1 MIETFGGPV
10 DRETSLALLRNH
22 HEFPGAFEFR
32 AVVMPHATAAVVG
45 AIVAAAG
52 DGSRAEDISE
62 RRSRNGNYV
71 AVRVRIHVANAER
84 DEVFREVEGS
94 HGALLARYGVPNRLA
109 VQALAVDSLQE
120 RLLW

>member
-1 MIETFGGPV
+1 MIDLFGGPV
-10 DRETSLALLRNH
+10 DREAALTLLRNH

-52 DGSRAEDISE
+52 EGSRAEDVSE

-71 AVRVRIHVANAER
+71 AVRVRIHVIDAER
-84 DEVFREVEGS
+84 VLDVWEVLR
-94 HGALLARYGVPNRLA
+94 GVDGVLTTM
-109 VQALAVDSLQE
+109 
-120 RLLW
+120 